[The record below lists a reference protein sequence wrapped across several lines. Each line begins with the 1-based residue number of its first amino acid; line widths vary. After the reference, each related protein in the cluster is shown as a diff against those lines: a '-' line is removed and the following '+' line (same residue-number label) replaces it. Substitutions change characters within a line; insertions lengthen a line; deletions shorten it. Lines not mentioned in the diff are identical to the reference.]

1 MERLTMTSI
10 EIFGGRK
17 IIITDAITKKV
28 RKRTHKKKRI
38 DKKWLKRYGYK
49 EVQDHSKMYVTDDY
63 IFMSKQ
69 NYEKLEKELAK
80 ENENEHGKG
89 IISM

>member
-1 MERLTMTSI
+1 MNSI
-10 EIFGGRK
+10 EIFCDRK
-17 IIITDAITKKV
+17 IIITDAITKKI

-69 NYEKLEKELAK
+69 NYEKLEKQLAK
-80 ENENEHGKG
+80 ENEHES
-89 IISM
+89 ISV

>member
-1 MERLTMTSI
+1 MTSI

-69 NYEKLEKELAK
+69 NYEKLENQLAK
-80 ENENEHGKG
+80 ENEND
-89 IISM
+89 S

>member
-1 MERLTMTSI
+1 MTSI

-69 NYEKLEKELAK
+69 NYEKLEKQLAK
-80 ENENEHGKG
+80 ENEHVGE
-89 IISM
+89 